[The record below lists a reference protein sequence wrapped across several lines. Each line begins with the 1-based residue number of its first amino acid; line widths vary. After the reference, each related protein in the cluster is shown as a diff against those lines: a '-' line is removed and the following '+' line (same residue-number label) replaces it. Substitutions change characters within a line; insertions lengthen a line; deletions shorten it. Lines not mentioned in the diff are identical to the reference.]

1 MVKPFLM
8 EGIEKCDEMMIN
20 LIDLLK
26 ERYNLANDRDVGRVI
41 EKVESVMWG

>member
-1 MVKPFLM
+1 M

-26 ERYNLANDRDVGRVI
+26 EKYDTTDDRDAGLVI
-41 EKVESVMWG
+41 EKVESVMRGKERL